1 MQKKLKTP
9 TLFHFKGHNTFAFSD
24 THGRHRQITVPQQT
38 DILICAGDAV
48 EDNLDPADY
57 QDFLAWYKK
66 QPAKLRL
73 FIPGNHELSFD
84 IAPLWAE
91 TRFKTED
98 IVLLHNGIFSFHG
111 INFASVTEDIINA
124 LGMLPK
130 NIDILVTHYPPLGIL
145 DESFGSNFIR
155 QAVEVMKPHYHI
167 FWHIHKAGMKTI
179 ETDSTKYINVSHNN
193 ILNK

>member
-9 TLFHFKGHNTFAFSD
+9 TLFHFKGHNIFAFSD

-73 FIPGNHELSFD
+73 FIPGNYKRTWDAAKEYRHPYNTLSTIGYFRRKLWKQLYPSSGRSHEASLSYFR
-84 IAPLWAE
+84 AY
-91 TRFKTED
+91 TQR
-98 IVLLHNGIFSFHG
+98 G
-111 INFASVTEDIINA
+111 
-124 LGMLPK
+124 
-130 NIDILVTHYPPLGIL
+130 
-145 DESFGSNFIR
+145 DENHR
-155 QAVEVMKPHYHI
+155 NQ
-167 FWHIHKAGMKTI
+167 
-179 ETDSTKYINVSHNN
+179 
-193 ILNK
+193 